1 MIADNM
7 PDDMPDDMPDNSAR
21 ERALN
26 TSTSFI
32 VQAPAGSGKT
42 ELLIQRYLKLLDIVD
57 SPASVVAITF
67 TRKAA
72 GEMRARV
79 IQALRKAEAGH
90 APEAGHQRV
99 TYEIARHV
107 LEHDGR
113 LNWNL
118 LQNPAQ
124 MRIETIDALCAA
136 INRRMPWLSRFGAMP
151 DISEKAQDLY
161 REAARNTLRHV
172 EEDNEALSYLL
183 LHLDNDFAAAERLI
197 MNMLEKRDQWLR
209 HTGANPDFDAVR
221 AILEESLERLI
232 LAELQ
237 RLRSGFDA
245 EVAAEI
251 AILRGMDRFPEAR
264 IDDIDRWK
272 IVADLLV
279 TGGGDWRKQVNR
291 NLGFPPNHPLKP
303 RVEQLLARLRGD
315 DALLEALLRFR
326 ELPGPRFSDSQWQA
340 MQAAVSVLTLAV
352 AELQLVFRERG
363 RVDFPELAIRASDAL
378 GQVESPT
385 DLALALGSRIEHI
398 LVDEF
403 QDTSY
408 TQFELIEKLTAGWDP
423 GDGHTL
429 FLVGDPMQSIYR
441 FRQADVSLFLKARLE
456 GIGSIQLEPLALS
469 VNFRSQPGIVAWVN
483 ETFAGILPAED
494 DAASG
499 AVAFSKSTAAEESA
513 EGQDCVRVHGFLD
526 ALDEAQRVIELVKT
540 AGDGNVAVLVRAR
553 SHLVEIVGVL
563 KREGIPF
570 QAIEIDQLGERPVI
584 EDLMALTL
592 ALLHAADRVSWLAI
606 LRAPWCGLELRDLHA
621 LAGGDHRTTI
631 WDLLHREDLVLSRD
645 GAARIQRILP
655 VLDQAIAERGRWPL
669 RDWVEGVWF
678 RLGGPACVENETA
691 LEDAGAYFD
700 LLEELTEGA
709 DLADFDWFREQV
721 NALFAQPDARAGDH
735 LQLMTIHKA
744 KGLEFDTVI
753 LPGLGAI
760 PRQEEQRL
768 LLWLEQ
774 GGALLLAPI
783 SEAGQEPDP
792 IYTYLLHVEERKIR
806 RETARLLYVAT
817 TRARR
822 RLHLLGT
829 AKSKEDGSIAEPPGQ
844 SLLKLLWP
852 SVAQAFENLSRTEP
866 AGEQR
871 PVRSIRHVTTFWK
884 APSPPEAVEWTRQEI
899 ETIEIPPVPFEWVSQ
914 STRYA
919 GTAVHGLMQRIAREG
934 LAEWDEN
941 AVRARRS
948 LYQSMLR
955 NLGVAPTELKE
966 AAELVET
973 ALLRALRDP
982 KGRWILDRHSEDEC
996 ELPITG
1002 LVGGR
1007 LCETV
1012 IDRTFVD
1019 ENGVRWIIDYKTG
1032 SHEGGNLEAFLDK
1045 EKERYQDQLERYARL
1060 LGQRDSRPIRLALY
1074 FPLLGGWREWPA
1086 PVAIR
1091 KQASL
1096 FEL

>member
-1 MIADNM
+1 MIADS
-7 PDDMPDDMPDNSAR
+7 PAR
-21 ERALN
+21 ERALD

-42 ELLIQRYLKLLDIVD
+42 ELLIQRYLKLLETVD
-57 SPASVVAITF
+57 SPDSVVAITF

-79 IQALRKAEAGH
+79 IQALRKAEAGI
-90 APEAGHQRV
+90 APEAHHERV
-99 TYEIARHV
+99 TYEIAHHV
-107 LEHDGR
+107 LDHDRR
-113 LNWNL
+113 LKWNL

-136 INRRMPWLSRFGAMP
+136 ITRRMPWLSRFGAMP
-151 DISEKAQDLY
+151 DISEKAADLY

-172 EEDNEALSYLL
+172 DEDDPALSYLL
-183 LHLDNDFAAAERLI
+183 LHLDNDFAAAERLF
-197 MNMLEKRDQWLR
+197 MNMLERRDQWLR

-221 AILEESLERLI
+221 AVLEESLEKLI
-232 LAELQ
+232 LGELQ
-237 RLRSGFDA
+237 RLRAGFDA
-245 EVAAEI
+245 DVAAEI
-251 AILRGMDRFPEAR
+251 AMLRELDRFPEAQLE
-264 IDDIDRWK
+264 DIERWK
-272 IVADLLV
+272 IVADLLL
-279 TGGGDWRKQVNR
+279 TAGGDWRKQVNR
-291 NLGFPPNHPLKP
+291 NLGFPPNHPMKP

-315 DALLEALLRFR
+315 DALLEALQRFR
-326 ELPGPRFSDSQWQA
+326 ELPAPRFSDSQWQA

-352 AELQLVFRERG
+352 AELQMVFRECG
-363 RVDFPELAIRASDAL
+363 RVDFSELAIRASEAL
-378 GQVESPT
+378 GEIESPT
-385 DLALALGSRIEHI
+385 DLALALGYRIQHI

-408 TQFELIEKLTAGWDP
+408 TQFELIEKLTAGWEP

-469 VNFRSQPGIVAWVN
+469 VNFRSRPGIVEWVN
-483 ETFAGILPAED
+483 ETFAGILPTQD
-494 DAASG
+494 DPGSG
-499 AVAFSKSTAAEESA
+499 AVAFSKSTAGEASA
-513 EGQDCVRVHGFLD
+513 EDQECVKVHGFLSTF
-526 ALDEAQRVIELVKT
+526 DEAKRVVELVKT

-563 KREGIPF
+563 KRQGIPF

-584 EDLMALTL
+584 EDLVALTL
-592 ALLHAADRVSWLAI
+592 ALLHPADRVSWLAI
-606 LRAPWCGLELRDLHA
+606 LRAPWCGLELRDLHG
-621 LAGGDHRTTI
+621 LAGGDHRATI
-631 WDLLHREDLVLSRD
+631 WDLLHFKDLALTAD
-645 GAARIQRILP
+645 GAARIRRILP
-655 VLDQAIAERGRWPL
+655 VLDKAVEERGRRPL

-691 LEDAGAYFD
+691 LEDASAYFD
-700 LLEELTEGA
+700 LLDELAEGA
-709 DLADFDWFREQV
+709 DLADFEWFREQV
-721 NALFAQPDARAGDH
+721 NTLFAQPDARAGDR

-774 GGALLLAPI
+774 SGMLLLAPI

-792 IYTYLLHVEERKIR
+792 IYTYLSRVEERKIR

-817 TRARR
+817 TRARL

-829 AKSKEDGSIAEPPGQ
+829 VKTKEDGSIAEPPGQ

-852 SVAQAFENLSRTEP
+852 AVAQAFDNLPRADV
-866 AGEQR
+866 AGEER
-871 PVRSIRHVTTFWK
+871 TVRKIRRVSTGWK
-884 APSPPEAVEWTRQEI
+884 TPSPPEAVEWTRQEI
-899 ETIEIPPVPFEWVSQ
+899 ETIQTSPVPFEWVSQ
-914 STRYA
+914 SSRLA
-919 GTAVHGLMQRIAREG
+919 GTALHALMQKIAREG
-934 LAEWDEN
+934 LEAWNEN
-941 AVRARRS
+941 AVRSRRS
-948 LYQSMLR
+948 LYQSMLA
-955 NLGVAPTELKE
+955 NLGVPPGELKE
-966 AAELVET
+966 AAERVET
-973 ALLRALRDP
+973 ALLRTLRDA

-1002 LVGGR
+1002 LVGR
-1007 LCETV
+1007 KLCETV

-1019 ENGVRWIIDYKTG
+1019 EDGVRWIIDYKTG
-1032 SHEGGNLEAFLDK
+1032 SHEGGNLETFLDN

-1060 LGQRDSRPIRLALY
+1060 LVQRDSRPIRLALY

-1086 PVAIR
+1086 PVATR
-1091 KQASL
+1091 KQGSL
-1096 FEL
+1096 FEF

>member
-1 MIADNM
+1 MIIDG
-7 PDDMPDDMPDNSAR
+7 SAR
-21 ERALN
+21 EQALE

-42 ELLIQRYLKLLDIVD
+42 ELLIQRYLKLLETVD
-57 SPASVVAITF
+57 SPDNVVAITF

-79 IQALRKAEAGH
+79 IQALRKAEAGI
-90 APEAGHQRV
+90 APEAHHERV

-107 LEHDGR
+107 LDHDRR
-113 LNWNL
+113 LKWNL

-136 INRRMPWLSRFGAMP
+136 ITRRMPWLSRFGAMP
-151 DISEKAQDLY
+151 DISEKAADLY

-172 EEDNEALSYLL
+172 DEDDPALSYLL
-183 LHLDNDFAAAERLI
+183 LHLDNDFAAAERLF
-197 MNMLEKRDQWLR
+197 MNMLERRDQWLR

-221 AILEESLERLI
+221 AVLEESLEKLI
-232 LAELQ
+232 LGELQ
-237 RLRSGFDA
+237 RLQAGFEA

-251 AILRGMDRFPEAR
+251 ALLRELDRFPEAR
-264 IDDIDRWK
+264 LEDIERWK
-272 IVADLLV
+272 IVADLLL
-279 TGGGDWRKQVNR
+279 TAGGDWRKQVNR
-291 NLGFPPNHPLKP
+291 NLGFPPNHPMKP
-303 RVEQLLARLRGD
+303 RVEQLLTRLRGD
-315 DALLEALLRFR
+315 DALLEALQGFR
-326 ELPGPRFSDSQWQA
+326 ELPAPRFSDSQWQA

-352 AELQLVFRERG
+352 AELQMVFRERG
-363 RVDFPELAIRASDAL
+363 RVDFAELAIRASEAL
-378 GQVESPT
+378 GEIDSPT
-385 DLALALGSRIEHI
+385 DLALALGYRMQHI

-408 TQFELIEKLTAGWDP
+408 TQFELIEKLTAGWEP

-441 FRQADVSLFLKARLE
+441 FRQADVSLFLKGRLE

-469 VNFRSQPGIVAWVN
+469 VNFRSRPGIVDWVN

-494 DAASG
+494 DPGSG
-499 AVAFSKSTAAEESA
+499 AVAFCKSTAGEASAEEQ
-513 EGQDCVRVHGFLD
+513 ECVKVHGFLD
-526 ALDEAQRVIELVKT
+526 SVDEAKRVVELVKT

-563 KREGIPF
+563 KRQGIPF

-584 EDLMALTL
+584 EDLVALTL
-592 ALLHAADRVSWLAI
+592 ALLHPSDRVSWLAI
-606 LRAPWCGLELRDLHA
+606 LRAPWCGLELRDLHG
-621 LAGGDHRTTI
+621 LAGGDHRATI
-631 WDLLHREDLVLSRD
+631 WDLLHFKDLALTAD
-645 GAARIQRILP
+645 GAARIRRILP
-655 VLDQAIAERGRWPL
+655 VLDKAVEERGRRPL

-691 LEDAGAYFD
+691 LEDASAYFD
-700 LLEELTEGA
+700 LLDELAEGA
-709 DLADFDWFREQV
+709 DLADFAWFREQV
-721 NALFAQPDARAGDH
+721 NTLFAQPDARAGDR

-774 GGALLLAPI
+774 SGMLLLAPI

-792 IYTYLLHVEERKIR
+792 IYTYLSRVEERKIR

-817 TRARR
+817 TRARL

-829 AKSKEDGSIAEPPGQ
+829 VKTKEDGSIAEPPGQ

-852 SVAQAFENLSRTEP
+852 AVAQAFNNLPRAVV
-866 AGEQR
+866 AGEER
-871 PVRSIRHVTTFWK
+871 TVRKIRRVSTGWK
-884 APSPPEAVEWTRQEI
+884 TPSPPEAVEWTRQEI
-899 ETIEIPPVPFEWVSQ
+899 ETIQTSPVPFEWVSQ
-914 STRYA
+914 SSRLA
-919 GTAVHGLMQRIAREG
+919 GTALHALMQKIAREG
-934 LAEWDEN
+934 LEAWNEN
-941 AVRARRS
+941 AVRSRRS
-948 LYQSMLR
+948 LYQSMLA
-955 NLGVAPTELKE
+955 NLGVPPGELKE
-966 AAELVET
+966 AAERVET
-973 ALLRALRDP
+973 ALLRTLRDA

-1002 LVGGR
+1002 LVGGK

-1019 ENGVRWIIDYKTG
+1019 EHGVRWIIDYKTG
-1032 SHEGGNLEAFLDK
+1032 SHEGGNLETFLDN
-1045 EKERYQDQLERYARL
+1045 EKKRYQEQLERYARL
-1060 LGQRDSRPIRLALY
+1060 LVQRDSRPIRLALY
-1074 FPLLGGWREWPA
+1074 FPLLGGWREWLA
-1086 PVAIR
+1086 PVAVR
-1091 KQASL
+1091 KQGSL
-1096 FEL
+1096 FEF